1 MWVVLIA
8 SIRRTFKQKIFLSLE
23 QAQCVGETSVYTT
36 DVFPVMENAKWLG
49 LSEQLLK
56 VKLLGEAASS
66 ESFSESEAVYQ
77 VTDQ

>member
-1 MWVVLIA
+1 
-8 SIRRTFKQKIFLSLE
+8 
-23 QAQCVGETSVYTT
+23 
-36 DVFPVMENAKWLG
+36 MENAKWLG